1 MIQIQLQGNDKVVIA
16 LNNVTSPRV
25 MRQVINAMAESY
37 TDDVLDYVQA
47 GRAFRTRAM
56 RGGANSLASL
66 EQSINW
72 HPNSDNSATV
82 YANAAHAPFVEFGT
96 KPHTINARFRKALKI
111 PVQGNGFIF
120 RRFVRH
126 PGSKPYP
133 FFYADMDNR
142 RARMQLRA
150 IEVLRAEI
158 NG

>member
-1 MIQIQLQGNDKVVIA
+1 
-16 LNNVTSPRV
+16 

-37 TDDVLDYVQA
+37 TDDVLDYVRA
-47 GRAFRTRAM
+47 GRAFRTRT
-56 RGGANSLASL
+56 GQL

-72 HPNSDNSATV
+72 NPNSDNSATV

-96 KPHTINARFRKALKI
+96 KSHAINARFRKALKI
-111 PVQGNGFIF
+111 PVAGGGFMF

-150 IEVLRAEI
+150 IEVLRGEI

>member
-37 TDDVLDYVQA
+37 TDDVLDYVRA
-47 GRAFRTRAM
+47 GRAFRTRT
-56 RGGANSLASL
+56 GQL
-66 EQSINW
+66 EQSIGW
-72 HPNSDNSATV
+72 IPNSDNSATV

-96 KPHTINARFRKALKI
+96 KPARIQPVTARFRKALKI
-111 PVQGNGFIF
+111 PISGGGFIF
-120 RRFVRH
+120 RRSFRH
-126 PGSKPYP
+126 KGSKPYP
-133 FFYADMDNR
+133 FFYADIDNR

-150 IEVLRAEI
+150 IEVLRGEI